1 MAEPT
6 VSSPAGA
13 LNSPCFRPILGIE
26 RVKPAMILNG
36 RNQITKPES
45 ELQLSDELI
54 ALLRSRVAAKYYDQ
68 PEVIELIARAIL
80 HSRGL
85 YP

>member
-1 MAEPT
+1 
-6 VSSPAGA
+6 
-13 LNSPCFRPILGIE
+13 
-26 RVKPAMILNG
+26 MILSD
-36 RNQITKPES
+36 RAPTTKPQS

-54 ALLRSRVAAKYYDQ
+54 ALLRSRVAARYYDQ